1 MALSHSLRG
10 VFPCYLYRLIGH
22 EQLYLKSLGA
32 GSIKWSHRQL
42 NLVKFGTRQVHF
54 TPFCGPTCDRIVTV
68 SKDFL
73 KSVSRSIERCVFE
86 WNSSKIDRLVAVA
99 SKRPDVT
106 ADETFS
112 TNLHV
117 RIGSDLHSPASV
129 KAFLVDHRLI
139 QLEKQVEAVDWRP
152 QCSAEWTISADD
164 TPQMA
169 HHHSGPAR
177 LSACNIWTKKCE
189 INGKMCARWEGG
201 WPCADESE
209 EQRQATKTCHQSAT
223 LSSYCQFN
231 CRVSIAGSLPLR
243 HDTITKRPVTGQT
256 CTRNTG
262 RPSAPEGVAF
272 RPSAAAYPNRD
283 VAGVCFIHL
292 IGRWTVGLI
301 YSDRVV
307 FSRSL
312 NRRCIRKFVS
322 LKNESV
328 SVH

>member
-22 EQLYLKSLGA
+22 EQLYLNSLGA

-68 SKDFL
+68 SKDCL

-129 KAFLVDHRLI
+129 KAFWSTIGWFSWKSKSRRLI
-139 QLEKQVEAVDWRP
+139 DDRNVRRNERFRRMTRRRWL
-152 QCSAEWTISADD
+152 IIIAD
-164 TPQMA
+164 P
-169 HHHSGPAR
+169 P
-177 LSACNIWTKKCE
+177 
-189 INGKMCARWEGG
+189 
-201 WPCADESE
+201 
-209 EQRQATKTCHQSAT
+209 
-223 LSSYCQFN
+223 
-231 CRVSIAGSLPLR
+231 
-243 HDTITKRPVTGQT
+243 
-256 CTRNTG
+256 
-262 RPSAPEGVAF
+262 
-272 RPSAAAYPNRD
+272 
-283 VAGVCFIHL
+283 
-292 IGRWTVGLI
+292 
-301 YSDRVV
+301 
-307 FSRSL
+307 
-312 NRRCIRKFVS
+312 VS
-322 LKNESV
+322 LRATFGQKMRNKWENVRQMRGRLTLCEWKWRAATSHKNLPPECDTELLLPI
-328 SVH
+328 